1 MARPENRSEGRSI
14 SVSLPQQTFDYLVH
28 LANLGFLGKTENEVA
43 NYILVSQTEA
53 LYAKNFHDRKIP
65 RADAS

>member
-14 SVSLPQQTFDYLVH
+14 SISLPQRTFDYLVH

-43 NYILVSQTEA
+43 THILVSQA
-53 LYAKNFHDRKIP
+53 QAMYKDDYHNWKIP
-65 RADAS
+65 PADVS